1 MRSAGTSIGS
11 CRFVGQSAISH
22 GRQCQLSPTIGNDSI
37 CRRGKYTSFRMCSGS
52 ERRLSGRPEHMDF
65 GRTGHGEGERFLP
78 LDGRNLSCCLR
89 PPVIDRWLSSGQKRD
104 GADGSSR
111 QNPSARRVFP
121 TLFARSKSVK
131 RFDYK

>member
-1 MRSAGTSIGS
+1 MAANANCLQQLATTPFVAVASTR
-11 CRFVGQSAISH
+11 RFACARVANVGQ
-22 GRQCQLSPTIGNDSI
+22 
-37 CRRGKYTSFRMCSGS
+37 
-52 ERRLSGRPEHMDF
+52 RLSSEHMDF

-111 QNPSARRVFP
+111 QNPSARQFWAPPFVCTKGRI
-121 TLFARSKSVK
+121 
-131 RFDYK
+131 